1 MNQTA
6 PLTAREIRDE
16 VHKAALLVKNAHSM
30 LAKGQVVD
38 LSELEGK
45 VIAICE
51 AINQA
56 SGEGLSDLEEP
67 IAAIINDLVSLKAR

>member
-1 MNQTA
+1 MNHAAT
-6 PLTAREIRDE
+6 LTAREIRDE
-16 VHKAALLVKNAHSM
+16 VHKAALLVKNAHSI
-30 LAKGQVVD
+30 LAEGQVVD
-38 LSELEGK
+38 LSDIESK
-45 VIAICE
+45 VLAICE